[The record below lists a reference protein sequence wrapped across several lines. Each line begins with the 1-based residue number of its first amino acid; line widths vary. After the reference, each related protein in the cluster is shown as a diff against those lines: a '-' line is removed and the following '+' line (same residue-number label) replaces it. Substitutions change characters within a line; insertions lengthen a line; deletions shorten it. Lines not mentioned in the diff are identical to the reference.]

1 MLLILGLLSYLDR
14 STLSIAN
21 TVIAE
26 NFNISPAKMGIL
38 LSAFMWPYAI
48 ASLPSGY
55 LVDKFGINKIMIV
68 SIAGWSIASIFG
80 GLVIGFYSILF
91 TRILLGMVEAPF
103 FIIATK
109 IIQQYFKPSQRG
121 LASSIV
127 ALGPRLANVIAP
139 IFLVSLIA
147 IVSWRGMFILLGI
160 FGSVMGAIWYITTSS
175 SLKKVLTQ
183 STTENNVSL
192 INCIKDRNVALLC
205 VGNLGSSYAYW
216 VFLTWLPYYFIHNKG
231 LDLKQMGIATSL
243 SFILS
248 IISVMLGGIV
258 SDALIKRKTCAVKA
272 RLTPIIL
279 GCTIAGFAIVALPFI
294 ADLKL
299 SIVIISISVFCLGF
313 RISPTWALVAD
324 ISSKETVG
332 STGGIQNFSN
342 FVGAGLAPLLTGFI
356 LSATDSFTLVFL
368 FSGIVCLSASVCYV
382 FIKDTSKNLN

>member
-1 MLLILGLLSYLDR
+1 MLLILGLLRYLDR

-21 TVIAE
+21 TIIADT
-26 NFNISPAKMGIL
+26 FNISPAKMGIL

-55 LVDKFGINKIMIV
+55 IVDKFGINKIMVV
-68 SIAGWSIASIFG
+68 SLISWSVASVFG

-91 TRILLGMVEAPF
+91 TRVLLGIVETPF

-109 IIQQYFKPSQRG
+109 IIQQYFKPSQLG

-127 ALGPRLANVIAP
+127 ALGPRLASVIAP

-160 FGSVMGAIWYITTSS
+160 FGSVIGVIWYITASS

-183 STTENNVSL
+183 SVSKNNVSL
-192 INCIKDRNVALLC
+192 ISCIKDRNVAFLC
-205 VGNLGSSYAYW
+205 IGNLGSSYAYW

-258 SDALIKRKTCAVKA
+258 SDALIKSKSSAVKA
-272 RLTPIIL
+272 RLTPIVL
-279 GCTIAGFAIVALPFI
+279 GCTIAGFTIIALPFI
-294 ADLKL
+294 TDLKL
-299 SIVIISISVFCLGF
+299 SIVTISISVFCLGL

-332 STGGIQNFSN
+332 SIGGIQNFSN

-356 LSATDSFTLVFL
+356 LSLTNSFTLVFI
-368 FSGIVCLSASVCYV
+368 FSGIVCLSASACYM
-382 FIKDTSKNLN
+382 FIRK